1 MLNGNRKSEIGNRK
15 SEIGNRKSEFMPY
28 VSFEDLDVWKRAS
41 DMAVNVYQQLNDC
54 RDFGLKD
61 QMTRAAVSIP
71 SNIAEGA
78 ERDSNLEYARFVHIA
93 KGSAAE
99 LRTQLMIASRIGV
112 MPPAAANKLIEETK
126 IISAML
132 HKLAVSIK
140 KKTTLNP

>member
-1 MLNGNRKSEIGNRK
+1 
-15 SEIGNRKSEFMPY
+15 MPY

-41 DMAVNVYQQLNDC
+41 DMAVDVYQQFKEC
-54 RDFGLKD
+54 RDYGLRD

-78 ERDSNLEYARFVHIA
+78 ERDSDLEYARFVHIA

-99 LRTQLMIASRIGV
+99 LRTQLMIASRVGV
-112 MPPAAANKLIEETK
+112 MTPEVANELIEETK

-132 HKLAVSIK
+132 HKLAVTCK
-140 KKTTLNP
+140 NRAARKT